1 LADKKNKLETQKV
14 KLSRRLDYEY
24 DSLQAAR
31 ERLKILSAEIASA
44 EQSSLSLLEE
54 EESSRKK
61 LEQLER
67 QVTKLR
73 LDLQTQSKSF
83 EEENEKSRNLR
94 KQLISI
100 QEQINQAEN
109 QLGSKQEELN
119 ELKLARSELLRSC
132 LLNEIS
138 IPLKVFVS

>member
-1 LADKKNKLETQKV
+1 LKNNV
-14 KLSRRLDYEY
+14 
-24 DSLQAAR
+24 
-31 ERLKILSAEIASA
+31 
-44 EQSSLSLLEE
+44 
-54 EESSRKK
+54 
-61 LEQLER
+61 
-67 QVTKLR
+67 
-73 LDLQTQSKSF
+73 SF

-138 IPLKVFVS
+138 IPLKGCFCPLFLLKSNMTIVFVS

>member
-14 KLSRRLDYEY
+14 KLSRRMDYEY

-73 LDLQTQSKSF
+73 LDLQTQSKS
-83 EEENEKSRNLR
+83 
-94 KQLISI
+94 
-100 QEQINQAEN
+100 
-109 QLGSKQEELN
+109 
-119 ELKLARSELLRSC
+119 
-132 LLNEIS
+132 
-138 IPLKVFVS
+138 